1 MKDLASLQRAF
12 QRHVRQPGVAMQ
24 RRIVATPRAN
34 AERRLA
40 VYADG
45 YRLRLIGA
53 LRTDF
58 PALCGVLGEAGFER
72 MARDFVAAHPSSD
85 PNLRWYGGKLAGFLS
100 RAPRWQRRPRLAELA
115 RFEWA
120 LGIAF
125 DAADAPIV
133 TADAVA
139 RVPPAAWPGMRL
151 HLHPSVQLLHL
162 RSNAPAAWKAI
173 DAGREPPA
181 AAMRTRPAGWL
192 IWRKGDEPF
201 YRALPPAEAW
211 ALGAVNRGREFAAV
225 VDGLRRFVCAGNA
238 AQTGAQLLRN
248 WLVEEL
254 VCGLEPGR

>member
-1 MKDLASLQRAF
+1 
-12 QRHVRQPGVAMQ
+12 MQ

-34 AERRLA
+34 AAHRLA
-40 VYADG
+40 IYADG

-58 PALCGVLGEAGFER
+58 PALGGVMGEAGFER

-85 PNLRWYGGKLAGFLS
+85 PNLRWYGRTLAAFLS
-100 RAPRWQRRPRLAELA
+100 RASRWQRRPRLAELA

-125 DAADAPIV
+125 DAADAPLV

-139 RVPPAAWPGMRL
+139 RVPPAAWPSMRL

-162 RSNAPAAWKAI
+162 RSNAPAAWQAI

-225 VDGLRRFVCAGNA
+225 VSGLRRFVGTGNA